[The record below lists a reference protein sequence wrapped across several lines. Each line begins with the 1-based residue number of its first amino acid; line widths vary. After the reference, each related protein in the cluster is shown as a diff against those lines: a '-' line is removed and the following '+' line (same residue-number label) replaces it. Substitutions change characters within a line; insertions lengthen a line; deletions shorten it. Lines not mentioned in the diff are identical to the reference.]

1 MTKADWLDTY
11 HSQKQNRAG
20 SRNQWVSISLAEHL
34 RNVKMSIKW
43 SWVTRKEDK
52 QASLRISEGKFEG
65 VVYSYG
71 KVVLP
76 VEHEMN
82 GKGDLPFKFEYSILD
97 NANIN
102 REEFGEDFFKIIGDI
117 LVDIIDEQLQE
128 ENLEYRPDD

>member
-1 MTKADWLDTY
+1 
-11 HSQKQNRAG
+11 
-20 SRNQWVSISLAEHL
+20 
-34 RNVKMSIKW
+34 MSVKW

-76 VEHEMN
+76 VEQRINDE
-82 GKGDLPFKFEYSILD
+82 GDLPFEFEYSILD

>member
-1 MTKADWLDTY
+1 
-11 HSQKQNRAG
+11 
-20 SRNQWVSISLAEHL
+20 
-34 RNVKMSIKW
+34 MSEVKW

-76 VEHEMN
+76 VEQKINDE
-82 GKGDLPFKFEYSILD
+82 GDLPFKFEYSILD
-97 NANIN
+97 NANID
-102 REEFGEDFFKIIGDI
+102 REEFGNDFFTIIGDI

-128 ENLEYRPDD
+128 ENLEYRSDD

>member
-1 MTKADWLDTY
+1 
-11 HSQKQNRAG
+11 
-20 SRNQWVSISLAEHL
+20 
-34 RNVKMSIKW
+34 MSVKW

-76 VEHEMN
+76 VEQKMN
-82 GKGDLPFKFEYSILD
+82 DEGDLPFKFEYSILD
-97 NANIN
+97 NANID
-102 REEFGEDFFKIIGDI
+102 REEFGEDFFTIIGDI

-128 ENLEYRPDD
+128 ENLEYRSDD

>member
-1 MTKADWLDTY
+1 
-11 HSQKQNRAG
+11 
-20 SRNQWVSISLAEHL
+20 
-34 RNVKMSIKW
+34 MSIKW

-76 VEHEMN
+76 VEQKINDE
-82 GKGDLPFKFEYSILD
+82 GDLPFKFEYSILD
-97 NANIN
+97 NANID
-102 REEFGEDFFKIIGDI
+102 REEFGNDFFTIIGDI

-128 ENLEYRPDD
+128 ENLEYRSDD

>member
-1 MTKADWLDTY
+1 
-11 HSQKQNRAG
+11 
-20 SRNQWVSISLAEHL
+20 
-34 RNVKMSIKW
+34 MSVKW

-76 VEHEMN
+76 VEQKINDE
-82 GKGDLPFKFEYSILD
+82 GDLPFKFEYSILD

-102 REEFGEDFFKIIGDI
+102 REEFREDFFKIIGDI

>member
-1 MTKADWLDTY
+1 
-11 HSQKQNRAG
+11 
-20 SRNQWVSISLAEHL
+20 
-34 RNVKMSIKW
+34 MSEVKW
-43 SWVTRKEDK
+43 SWVSRKEDK

-76 VEHEMN
+76 VEQEIN

-97 NANIN
+97 NANID
-102 REEFGEDFFKIIGDI
+102 RKEFGEDFFKIIGDI

-128 ENLEYRPDD
+128 KNLEYRSDD

>member
-1 MTKADWLDTY
+1 
-11 HSQKQNRAG
+11 
-20 SRNQWVSISLAEHL
+20 
-34 RNVKMSIKW
+34 MSEVKW
-43 SWVTRKEDK
+43 SWVSRKEDK

-76 VEHEMN
+76 VEQKINDE
-82 GKGDLPFKFEYSILD
+82 GDLPFKFEYSILD

>member
-1 MTKADWLDTY
+1 
-11 HSQKQNRAG
+11 
-20 SRNQWVSISLAEHL
+20 
-34 RNVKMSIKW
+34 MSIKW

-76 VEHEMN
+76 VEQKINDEGN
-82 GKGDLPFKFEYSILD
+82 LPFKFEYSILD
-97 NANIN
+97 NANID
-102 REEFGEDFFKIIGDI
+102 RKEFGKDFFKIIGDI

-128 ENLEYRPDD
+128 ENLEYRSDD

>member
-1 MTKADWLDTY
+1 
-11 HSQKQNRAG
+11 
-20 SRNQWVSISLAEHL
+20 
-34 RNVKMSIKW
+34 MSIKW
-43 SWVTRKEDK
+43 SWVSRKEDK

>member
-1 MTKADWLDTY
+1 
-11 HSQKQNRAG
+11 
-20 SRNQWVSISLAEHL
+20 
-34 RNVKMSIKW
+34 MSVKW

-76 VEHEMN
+76 VEQKIN
-82 GKGDLPFKFEYSILD
+82 GEGDLPFKFEYSILD
-97 NANIN
+97 NANID
-102 REEFGEDFFKIIGDI
+102 REEFGNDFFTIIGDI

-128 ENLEYRPDD
+128 ENLEYRSDD

>member
-1 MTKADWLDTY
+1 
-11 HSQKQNRAG
+11 
-20 SRNQWVSISLAEHL
+20 
-34 RNVKMSIKW
+34 MSIKW
-43 SWVTRKEDK
+43 SWVSRKEDK

-76 VEHEMN
+76 VEQEIN

-97 NANIN
+97 NANID
-102 REEFGEDFFKIIGDI
+102 RKEFGKDFFKIIGDI

-128 ENLEYRPDD
+128 KNLEYRSDD

>member
-1 MTKADWLDTY
+1 
-11 HSQKQNRAG
+11 
-20 SRNQWVSISLAEHL
+20 
-34 RNVKMSIKW
+34 MSVKW

-76 VEHEMN
+76 VEQKIN
-82 GKGDLPFKFEYSILD
+82 GEGDLPFKFEYSILD
-97 NANIN
+97 NANID
-102 REEFGEDFFKIIGDI
+102 REEFGEDFFTIIGDI

>member
-1 MTKADWLDTY
+1 
-11 HSQKQNRAG
+11 
-20 SRNQWVSISLAEHL
+20 
-34 RNVKMSIKW
+34 MSVKW

-76 VEHEMN
+76 VEQKRNDE
-82 GKGDLPFKFEYSILD
+82 GDLPFKFEYSILD
-97 NANIN
+97 NANID
-102 REEFGEDFFKIIGDI
+102 RKEFGEDFFTIIGDI

-128 ENLEYRPDD
+128 ENLEYRSDD

>member
-1 MTKADWLDTY
+1 
-11 HSQKQNRAG
+11 
-20 SRNQWVSISLAEHL
+20 
-34 RNVKMSIKW
+34 MSVKW

-76 VEHEMN
+76 VEQKIN

-97 NANIN
+97 NANID
-102 REEFGEDFFKIIGDI
+102 REEFGNDFFTIIGDI

-128 ENLEYRPDD
+128 ENLEYRSDD

>member
-1 MTKADWLDTY
+1 
-11 HSQKQNRAG
+11 
-20 SRNQWVSISLAEHL
+20 
-34 RNVKMSIKW
+34 MSVKW

-76 VEHEMN
+76 VEQKINDEGN
-82 GKGDLPFKFEYSILD
+82 LPFKFEYSILD
-97 NANIN
+97 NANID
-102 REEFGEDFFKIIGDI
+102 REEFREDFFKIIGDI

>member
-1 MTKADWLDTY
+1 
-11 HSQKQNRAG
+11 
-20 SRNQWVSISLAEHL
+20 
-34 RNVKMSIKW
+34 MSVKW

-52 QASLRISEGKFEG
+52 QASLRIGEGKFEG

-76 VEHEMN
+76 VEQKINDE
-82 GKGDLPFKFEYSILD
+82 GDLPFKFEYSILD
-97 NANIN
+97 NANID

-128 ENLEYRPDD
+128 ENLEYRSDD

>member
-1 MTKADWLDTY
+1 
-11 HSQKQNRAG
+11 
-20 SRNQWVSISLAEHL
+20 
-34 RNVKMSIKW
+34 MSVKW

-76 VEHEMN
+76 VEQKRN
-82 GKGDLPFKFEYSILD
+82 DKGDLPFKFEYSILD
-97 NANIN
+97 NANID
-102 REEFGEDFFKIIGDI
+102 REEFGEDFFTIIGDI

-128 ENLEYRPDD
+128 ENLEYRSDD

>member
-1 MTKADWLDTY
+1 
-11 HSQKQNRAG
+11 
-20 SRNQWVSISLAEHL
+20 
-34 RNVKMSIKW
+34 MSVKW

-76 VEHEMN
+76 VEQKINDE
-82 GKGDLPFKFEYSILD
+82 GDLPFKFEYSILD
-97 NANIN
+97 NANID
-102 REEFGEDFFKIIGDI
+102 REEFGKDFFKIIGDI

-128 ENLEYRPDD
+128 ENLEYRSDD

>member
-1 MTKADWLDTY
+1 
-11 HSQKQNRAG
+11 
-20 SRNQWVSISLAEHL
+20 
-34 RNVKMSIKW
+34 MSVKW

-76 VEHEMN
+76 VEQKINDE
-82 GKGDLPFKFEYSILD
+82 GDLPFKFEYSILD
-97 NANIN
+97 NANID
-102 REEFGEDFFKIIGDI
+102 RKEFGKDFFTIIGDI